1 MIVAV
6 VTVWMM
12 QMPIDQIVNVIAMG
26 NGRMP
31 AARTM
36 HMPLIVTL
44 ALVGGTGVGIY
55 FRHLNTVFIVMVIM
69 GAVQMS
75 IVKVAY
81 VVSVLDGDM
90 AAVWPVCV
98 IVVFMLFTAHGSLC
112 SRSRIDVVRI
122 RMFEHVTDQGFYV

>member
-12 QMPIDQIVNVIAMG
+12 QMPIDQIGNVIAMG

-69 GAVQMS
+69 
-75 IVKVAY
+75 
-81 VVSVLDGDM
+81 
-90 AAVWPVCV
+90 
-98 IVVFMLFTAHGSLC
+98 MLILMLM
-112 SRSRIDVVRI
+112 I
-122 RMFEHVTDQGFYV
+122 